1 VEVRQLR
8 YFVAVAEELSFSR
21 AARRL
26 NLSQPPLSVQIK
38 AIEEQL
44 GATLFDRD
52 KRNVV
57 LTRAGEV
64 LLDQAR
70 GVLDHMERADEMVRR
85 AVRGE
90 AGRIV
95 LGFTASVPMHDMFPR
110 ILRRFHA
117 LYPQAVV
124 EARQMSTGAQLQALA
139 ARELDIG
146 ILRPASW
153 FRPPAGLSVRRLWRD
168 QLHVFLADD
177 HPLLGVNEPIEPR
190 HLVDEA
196 FITFAADLGCGLAEH
211 LAMICGTAGF
221 RPRITHEA
229 MIGASI
235 LGLVAAGVGVS
246 LLPESHSGAGVVGV
260 MNRPLAA
267 ADTESDLLLAHR
279 EDNFSPVLRRFL
291 EVATEVAPAPSAATA
306 APIAGATSSNA

>member
-1 VEVRQLR
+1 MDVRQLR

-26 NLSQPPLSVQIK
+26 NVSQPPLSVQVK

-44 GATLFDRD
+44 GTTLFDRD
-52 KRNVV
+52 KRNVA

-70 GVLDHMERADEMVRR
+70 GVLDHMERAEEMVRR
-85 AVRGE
+85 AARGE
-90 AGRIV
+90 AGRIA
-95 LGFTASVPMHDMFPR
+95 LGFTSSVPLHDMFPR
-110 ILRRFHA
+110 ILRRFRA
-117 LYPQAVV
+117 LYPDAVI
-124 EARQMSTGAQLQALA
+124 EARPMSTGAQLRALA

-177 HPLLGVNEPIEPR
+177 HRLLGVNEPIEPR

-211 LAMICGTAGF
+211 LAMICGAAGF

-229 MIGASI
+229 TLEASI

-246 LLPESHSGAGVVGV
+246 LLPESHSRAGVIGV
-260 MNRPLAA
+260 TNRPLAA

-279 EDNFSPVLRRFL
+279 GDNFSPVLRRFL
-291 EVATEVAPAPSAATA
+291 EVAAEVAPEPAAAT
-306 APIAGATSSNA
+306 IS